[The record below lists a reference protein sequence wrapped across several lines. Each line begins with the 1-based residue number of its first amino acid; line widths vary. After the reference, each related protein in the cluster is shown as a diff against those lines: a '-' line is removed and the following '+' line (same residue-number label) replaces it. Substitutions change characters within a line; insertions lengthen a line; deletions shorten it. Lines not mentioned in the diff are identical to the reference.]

1 MSNLSSA
8 IEILAQE
15 LFVQDTVQNHD
26 IGQKAFTRD
35 GRTFRYVKAGEALV
49 AGTLVQAPAQIAN
62 HQNLTV
68 VSGTVGTKTLVATL
82 GATLAAAN
90 QYAGGFVMVTIDP
103 GEGYA
108 YKIKGHAAVA
118 SAGEIT
124 LDLEDAIQ
132 VTVTSTSRVDL
143 VPNPYLDVVINPT
156 SATGLPCGAVI
167 DIIASGSFGWVQTS
181 GPAPV
186 LVDDQTVVVGTSLSA
201 SNQAAGAVEPFT
213 GVQAMV
219 GRALTGGATTDR
231 CLIWLSLE

>member
-1 MSNLSSA
+1 MSNLSGA
-8 IEILAQE
+8 IEVLAQE
-15 LFVQDTVQNHD
+15 LFVQNTVQQHE

-35 GRTFRYVKAGEALV
+35 GRTFRYVQAGEALV

-68 VSGTVGTKTLVATL
+68 VSGAAGAKSLVATL
-82 GATLAAAN
+82 GNTLASVN
-90 QYAGGFVMVTIDP
+90 QYAGGFVIVTIDP

-108 YKIKGHAAVA
+108 YKISGHAAA
-118 SAGEIT
+118 DALGDIT
-124 LDLEDAIQ
+124 LSLEDAIQ
-132 VTVTSTSRVDL
+132 VAVTTTSRVDL
-143 VPNPYLDVVINPT
+143 VPNPYLNVVINPVT
-156 SATGLPCGAVI
+156 ATGLPCGAAI
-167 DIIASGSFGWVQTS
+167 DIIASSSFGWVQTS